1 MLKILKNSDIDKT
14 VFVIY
19 TKQIFD
25 KNISYI
31 W

>member
-1 MLKILKNSDIDKT
+1 MLKILKNSGLDET

-25 KNISYI
+25 KYISYI